1 MKTEKKKKSLELRK
15 LGYSLGEI
23 AEKLSVSKSTV
34 SLWTKKVVVSGEGVI
49 KIKERSRLANIKS
62 SEVLHNRKLDRL
74 DLVEKESESLINRI
88 KLNKDLALVALSIMY
103 WCEGTKADS
112 SVRFTNSD
120 PELVRMFM
128 KSFRQS
134 FDIDEAK
141 IRICVH
147 LHDYHNEEEIC
158 NFWSEITKIPRS
170 QFNKS
175 YQKNSNHLF
184 KKEGYKGCVRVSY
197 HDAHISRVILSFAK
211 KLIRLYI

>member
-1 MKTEKKKKSLELRK
+1 MKTEEKKKSLELRK

-23 AEKLSVSKSTV
+23 AEKLGVSKSTA
-34 SLWTKKVVVSGEGVI
+34 SLWTKKVVVSGEGAI

-62 SEVLHNRKLDRL
+62 SKVLHNRKLDRL

-88 KLNKDLALVALSIMY
+88 KLDKDFALVALSIMY
-103 WCEGTKADS
+103 WCEGSKDDS

-128 KSFRQS
+128 RTFRKSFS
-134 FDIDEAK
+134 VNESK

-147 LHDYHNEEEIC
+147 LHDYHNKEEIC
-158 NFWSEITKIPRS
+158 DFWSRITRVPRS
-170 QFNKS
+170 QFNKPH
-175 YQKNSNHLF
+175 QKKSNHLF
-184 KKEGYKGCVRVSY
+184 KKEGYKGCIRINY

-211 KLIRLYI
+211 KLMRLYI